1 MSYPE
6 NIKNNI
12 EEINHSDIKYI
23 RPFMAFTNEQVLSKR
38 LVQVF
43 KVQFNIPA
51 AKVKKACELG
61 WKELLAA
68 KADMQKEGEKV
79 IEELKQNGGHGIVL
93 AGRPYHTDPEV
104 NHGIPELIA
113 SYGHRCPDR
122 GFHLPSDE
130 SGAPADRQ

>member
-1 MSYPE
+1 MESIPSESECYPAKLTHGHVQWLLNQGIKTIFYPCVFYEREEAKGAQNHYNCPIVMSYPE

-12 EEINHSDIKYI
+12 EEINHSDITYI

-68 KADMQKEGEKV
+68 KADMQERKARRSSK
-79 IEELKQNGGHGIVL
+79 
-93 AGRPYHTDPEV
+93 
-104 NHGIPELIA
+104 
-113 SYGHRCPDR
+113 S
-122 GFHLPSDE
+122 
-130 SGAPADRQ
+130 

>member
-1 MSYPE
+1 
-6 NIKNNI
+6 
-12 EEINHSDIKYI
+12 
-23 RPFMAFTNEQVLSKR
+23 MAFTNEQVLSKR

-79 IEELKQNGGHGIVL
+79 IEVAEAERRPRYRPGRTPVPYRPGSQPRHSGADCVL
-93 AGRPYHTDPEV
+93 R
-104 NHGIPELIA
+104 
-113 SYGHRCPDR
+113 HRCPDR